1 MPYLT
6 NSSILQLD
14 HIPRHLVV
22 VGGSY
27 IGLEFAQIY
36 RRFGSEV
43 TIVEKGPRLI
53 SREDP
58 EISDAIADIL
68 RAEGIALRLDAE
80 CIHLA
85 RTQNSVTVGVDC
97 RDGSPEV
104 VGSDVLLA
112 VGRVPNTHDLGLDKA
127 QVMTDGRGFIQVSD
141 DLQTSMPG
149 VYALGDCNGRGAF
162 THTSYNDFEIAA
174 ANLLDGEARKIT
186 DPLRSA
192 EWA

>member
-14 HIPRHLVV
+14 YIPRHLLVI
-22 VGGSY
+22 GGSY

-85 RTQNSVTVGVDC
+85 RTHNSVTVGLDC

-112 VGRVPNTHDLGLDKA
+112 VGRVPNTA
-127 QVMTDGRGFIQVSD
+127 IR
-141 DLQTSMPG
+141 P
-149 VYALGDCNGRGAF
+149 
-162 THTSYNDFEIAA
+162 E
-174 ANLLDGEARKIT
+174 
-186 DPLRSA
+186 
-192 EWA
+192 